1 MTGDNAQQIED
12 WNGPLGQR
20 WVEFQDE
27 FDRFTQPFSEA
38 ALRAAAV
45 RSGEHVIDVGCGCGG
60 STLAL
65 ARQVGPKGTVSGI
78 DVSRPML
85 DQAKRR
91 AAAANLTNV
100 SFAETDA
107 SNGRLPMDQ
116 DLLFSRFGVM
126 FFAAPVPAFAHLR
139 RSLKDSGR
147 LAFVCWRAPR
157 DNPWAMLPLVAA
169 REAVGVT
176 PPKSDPLAPGPFAF
190 ADETRVRAIL
200 LEANFRDVEAEAFD
214 APIWLGD
221 DMASA
226 AEAALRTGPAARF
239 MREHGLGHEQKALEA
254 VGKALAPQAAQDGSV
269 HLTGATWIVTA
280 KAG

>member
-1 MTGDNAQQIED
+1 MTSDNAQQIED

-38 ALRAAAV
+38 ALKAAAV
-45 RSGEHVIDVGCGCGG
+45 RPGEHVIDVGCGCGG

-65 ARQVGPKGTVSGI
+65 ARQVGPEGTVSGI

-100 SFAETDA
+100 SFSGDRRLERQAADGSGPAVFTVRGDVLCRARAGVRAPAAVAE
-107 SNGRLPMDQ
+107 GQ
-116 DLLFSRFGVM
+116 
-126 FFAAPVPAFAHLR
+126 
-139 RSLKDSGR
+139 SLKNGGR

-200 LEANFRDVEAEAFD
+200 LEANFRDVEAER
-214 APIWLGD
+214 
-221 DMASA
+221 S
-226 AEAALRTGPAARF
+226 
-239 MREHGLGHEQKALEA
+239 MRRSGWG
-254 VGKALAPQAAQDGSV
+254 
-269 HLTGATWIVTA
+269 TTWRVRRRRR
-280 KAG
+280 